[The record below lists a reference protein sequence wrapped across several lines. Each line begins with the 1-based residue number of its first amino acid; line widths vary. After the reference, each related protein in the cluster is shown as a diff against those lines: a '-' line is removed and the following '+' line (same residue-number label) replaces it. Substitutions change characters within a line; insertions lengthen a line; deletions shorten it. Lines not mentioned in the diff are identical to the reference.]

1 MKLSEANLNELQGKC
16 FILHKGE
23 NVLLTGLAQE
33 VSINPEK
40 ELQLVLVDYLNKVG
54 AKRVASLNSGI
65 LFTKPMSELEDV
77 ELSVCSSEQVS
88 ELIIS
93 EVFNTAKTCSL
104 TEQFE
109 PSFLVTQ
116 DRMTLLRMLISSGRK
131 EEIAEIEKNNTP
143 DQPDKVESIKRK
155 RKSK

>member
-40 ELQLVLVDYLNKVG
+40 ELQLVLVDYLNKIG

-93 EVFNTAKTCSL
+93 EVFSTAKTCSL

-116 DRMTLLRMLISSGRK
+116 DRMTLLRMLISSSRK
-131 EEIAEIEKNNTP
+131 DEIAEIEKNNTP
-143 DQPDKVESIKRK
+143 VQPNKVESIKRK
-155 RKSK
+155 RKAK